1 MKKMRLFSLRQGLE
15 LMDSDHMESVHG
27 HKYLF
32 YSFGKFY
39 WLFSRKC
46 VIYLIPVNLIGEDF
60 DHQVRM
66 EFIEM
71 KRKLG
76 EGGFGS
82 VFLAHDRLLDQEV
95 AIKILNFQCSKTSHM
110 ITKEIEALGSLR
122 HKNIVKLYDYFP
134 LPKK

>member
-1 MKKMRLFSLRQGLE
+1 
-15 LMDSDHMESVHG
+15 
-27 HKYLF
+27 
-32 YSFGKFY
+32 
-39 WLFSRKC
+39 
-46 VIYLIPVNLIGEDF
+46 
-60 DHQVRM
+60 
-66 EFIEM
+66 M

-82 VFLAHDRLLDQEV
+82 VYLAHDRHLDQEV

>member
-1 MKKMRLFSLRQGLE
+1 M
-15 LMDSDHMESVHG
+15 
-27 HKYLF
+27 
-32 YSFGKFY
+32 
-39 WLFSRKC
+39 
-46 VIYLIPVNLIGEDF
+46 PVNLIGEDF